1 MPDKL
6 IIRQAEAKDY
16 PFMREMLYE
25 AIFIP
30 KGEDRPPF
38 SIIDDSAIYKYIS
51 GWMKG
56 SDSGFIA
63 EVSGEAVG
71 AAWARLF
78 ENAEAGGYGFIDNNT
93 PELSLAVF
101 EKYRAMGIGTAL
113 MKALMAELKV
123 KGYER
128 LSLSVDKLNRA
139 VGFYIKL
146 GFETVKEQETDFLM
160 LKYL

>member
-30 KGEDRPPF
+30 EGENRPPF
-38 SIIDDSAIYKYIS
+38 SIIDDPKIYKYIS
-51 GWMKG
+51 GWMKA

-63 EVSGEAVG
+63 EVGGQAVG
-71 AAWARLF
+71 AAWTRLF
-78 ENAEAGGYGFIDNNT
+78 ENAEDGGYGFVDDST
-93 PELSLAVF
+93 PELALAVF
-101 EKYRAMGIGTAL
+101 EKDRDKGIGTAL
-113 MKALMAELKV
+113 MKALMVELKH
-123 KGYER
+123 KGYAR

-160 LKYL
+160 IKYL